1 MSCLLGLFF
10 WFPIILSSTSN
21 KKRNINISIV
31 QKEKKK
37 CTWGSRH
44 DASQVPSPAVAANVD
59 DGGGNGGVDVG
70 SCVWWKERGSGRNQR
85 LQNQGEPQRDELKI
99 NIVM

>member
-70 SCVWWKERGSGRNQR
+70 SCCLVEGKRKWE
-85 LQNQGEPQRDELKI
+85 EPKTPEPRRATA
-99 NIVM
+99 